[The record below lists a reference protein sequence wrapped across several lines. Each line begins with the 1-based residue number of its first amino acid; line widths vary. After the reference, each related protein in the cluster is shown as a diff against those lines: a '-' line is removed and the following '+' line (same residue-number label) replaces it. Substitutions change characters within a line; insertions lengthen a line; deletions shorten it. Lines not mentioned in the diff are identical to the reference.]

1 MDELKVLIREK
12 RPNITDT
19 SVKTYAS
26 ILKNLFYKDPDNKD
40 KNINIEWYKKTDKV
54 IPILKEKNAQTRKT
68 ILAAII
74 VLLDGK
80 APMEYVD
87 MMNGDAKSVADN
99 YAKQEKSEKQEK
111 NWIDY
116 EEVVNNWNA
125 KYKKVK
131 PMLYSTEEKD
141 KKEMREMVNFMAL
154 TVTSGIFFTPRRS
167 EWIYTK
173 VKNYDPKKDNY
184 LDLKNNHFVFNQY
197 KTAKSIGEEKIPFPK
212 EFKSILTRYLKF
224 SDNDYLIYNSLDK
237 PMSSV
242 NLAQLLNKMY
252 GKEISTTML
261 RHIYLTHKFK
271 DLPALEDL
279 KEAAKGMGQK
289 KLETM
294 LEYVKNDKKPED

>member
-1 MDELKVLIREK
+1 MEELKILIREK
-12 RPNITDT
+12 RPNIAET

-26 ILKNLFYKDPDNKD
+26 VLKNLFYKDPNNKD
-40 KNINIEWYKKTDKV
+40 KNVHIEWFKDTEKV
-54 IPILKEKNAQTRKT
+54 LPILKDKQTQTRKT

-80 APMEYVD
+80 APAEYVD
-87 MMNGDAKSVADN
+87 MMNGDAKSVAET
-99 YAKQEKSEKQEK
+99 YSKQEKTEKQEK

-116 EEVVNNWNA
+116 EDVVNVWNA
-125 KYKKVK
+125 KYKKIK
-131 PMLYSTEEKD
+131 TMLYNQDEKD
-141 KKEMREMVNFMAL
+141 AKEMRELVNFMAL
-154 TVTSGIFFTPRRS
+154 TLTSGIFFTPRRS
-167 EWIYTK
+167 EWIYLK
-173 VKNYDPKKDNY
+173 VKNYDPKVDNY
-184 LDLKNNHFVFNQY
+184 LDQKNNQFVFNKF
-197 KTAKSIGEEKIPFPK
+197 KTAKTLGAEKIAYPK
-212 EFKSILTRYLKF
+212 EFKAILSRYLKF
-224 SDNDYLIYNSLDK
+224 NKNDYLIYNTLDK

-289 KLETM
+289 QIETM
-294 LEYVKNDKKPED
+294 LEYVKN